1 MLIVLVAIIVGLII
15 GLFSSFS
22 LPTVYYS
29 YITLIILVSLDS
41 LIEAG
46 RAFYN
51 KNFSNSYFLLKWLS
65 DMLLAVLFKALGDA
79 LGVDLAIPIIIY
91 LGMRMFDNTSKLIK
105 TWYKRQRRKR
115 KILELWIRDE
125 GESTDLPVEEINPDT
140 ERQQK
145 VEYLRSKAKNL
156 RIEAD
161 SLVSEADILE
171 EEEAIAQLQNIRRR
185 EELKLSLKNAVVS
198 EVKDGNNDK
207 VLENLEPGDNL
218 NDNAKLEPKTLNLK
232 PITEAEKLAKESE
245 ETNQN

>member
-29 YITLIILVSLDS
+29 YVTLIILVSLDS

-51 KNFSNSYFLLKWLS
+51 KNFSNIYFLLKWLS

-91 LGMRMFDNTSKLIK
+91 LGMRMFDNSSKLIK
-105 TWYKRQRRKR
+105 TWYKRQRHKR
-115 KILELWIRDE
+115 KILEIWIRDE
-125 GESTDLPVEEINPDT
+125 GESTDLPVEEINPDS
-140 ERQQK
+140 ERQQR
-145 VEYLRSKAKNL
+145 VDYLRAKARNL

-161 SLVSEADILE
+161 SLVSEADTLE
-171 EEEAIAQLQNIRRR
+171 EEEAVSQLQNIRRR
-185 EELKLSLKNAVVS
+185 EELKLNVENSTLKTSHDTSENKELDNNVS
-198 EVKDGNNDK
+198 ADSREEQKI
-207 VLENLEPGDNL
+207 ENV
-218 NDNAKLEPKTLNLK
+218 K
-232 PITEAEKLAKESE
+232 PITEAEKLAKETE
-245 ETNQN
+245 KLK

>member
-29 YITLIILVSLDS
+29 YVTLIILVSLDS

-51 KNFSNSYFLLKWLS
+51 KNFSNIYFLLKWLS

-91 LGMRMFDNTSKLIK
+91 LGMRMFDNSSKLIK

-115 KILELWIRDE
+115 KILEIWIRDE
-125 GESTDLPVEEINPDT
+125 GESTDLPVEEINPDS
-140 ERQQK
+140 ERQQR
-145 VEYLRSKAKNL
+145 VDYLRSKARNL

-161 SLVSEADILE
+161 SLVSEADTLE
-171 EEEAIAQLQNIRRR
+171 EEEAVSQLQNIRRR
-185 EELKLSLKNAVVS
+185 EELKLNIENSTLKTFHDTSENKELDNNVS
-198 EVKDGNNDK
+198 ADSREEQKI
-207 VLENLEPGDNL
+207 ENV
-218 NDNAKLEPKTLNLK
+218 K
-232 PITEAEKLAKESE
+232 PITEAEKLAKETE
-245 ETNQN
+245 KLK

>member
-29 YITLIILVSLDS
+29 YVTLIILVSLDS

-51 KNFSNSYFLLKWLS
+51 KNFSNVFFLLKWLS
-65 DMLLAVLFKALGDA
+65 DIVLAVLFKALGDA

-91 LGMRMFDNTSKLIK
+91 LGMRMFDNSSKLIK
-105 TWYKRQRRKR
+105 TWYKRQQRKR
-115 KILELWIRDE
+115 KILEIWIRDE
-125 GESTDLPVEEINPDT
+125 GESTDLPVEQINPDS

-145 VEYLRSKAKNL
+145 VDYLRAKAKNL

-161 SLVSEADILE
+161 SLVSEADTLE
-171 EEEAIAQLQNIRRR
+171 EEEAISQLQNIRRR
-185 EELKLSLKNAVVS
+185 DELKLKTENSTLKSAQDAS
-198 EVKDGNNDK
+198 EVKEQDNEESDDSRGEQK
-207 VLENLEPGDNL
+207 IENV
-218 NDNAKLEPKTLNLK
+218 K
-232 PITEAEKLAKESE
+232 PITEAEKLAKE
-245 ETNQN
+245 TKDLKHN